1 MRCLWILAA
10 VAVLLILLC
19 MTRLGVLVAFGEQFT
34 VDIKF
39 GVFRFRAVPA
49 QKPKREKAEKKAGKK
64 TAKKGAEKAEKPS
77 AKFQKP
83 TLEDIRSAWQTL
95 WPPLRRTMR
104 RIGRGI
110 RISPLEISVVFG
122 GGLDPAAA
130 AEHYGKAQGLIWAI
144 MPALEQMA
152 DVRSPAIHI
161 GLDFEA
167 DQITAQGRAGISLR
181 VGTLLACG
189 FGMGVP
195 ALRWLLKNKSQH
207 RQKELDE
214 KNKQPSDTAA

>member
-34 VDIKF
+34 VDVKF
-39 GVFRFRAVPA
+39 GAFRFRAVPA
-49 QKPKREKAEKKAGKK
+49 KKPKREKAEKKA
-64 TAKKGAEKAEKPS
+64 AKKDAVKAEPAP

-83 TLEDIRSAWQTL
+83 TLEDIRSAWQAL
-95 WPPLRRTMR
+95 WPPLQRTMR
-104 RIGRGI
+104 RIGHGI

-130 AEHYGKAQGLIWAI
+130 AEHYGKAHGLVWAI
-144 MPALEQMA
+144 MPALEQMV

-167 DQITAQGRAGISLR
+167 DRTVARGRAGISLR
-181 VGTLLACG
+181 VGTLLACV

-195 ALRWLLKNKSQH
+195 TLRWLLKNKSQH
-207 RQKELDE
+207 RRKGLDE
-214 KNKQPSDTAA
+214 KKKRPSDTAA